1 MIASWKIIKVVSVA
15 PLALFFFAWKML
27 PESPRWLITKNKK
40 EQLVKILDKAAKV
53 NKQHLPIDR
62 ILEADEKDD
71 KVASEIN
78 LKNATVFDLFW
89 PPTILIRF

>member
-1 MIASWKIIKVVSVA
+1 LWI
-15 PLALFFFAWKML
+15 L

-71 KVASEIN
+71 KLASEIN